1 MPFTSFPRMQS
12 QKDKTKPLGFS
23 ISWDIKK
30 KRRYYLMCILWE
42 LALLQ
47 YFPFRLK
54 SQRNDEEERDEATNR
69 AFVIEA
75 VMIPD

>member
-1 MPFTSFPRMQS
+1 MYSLGTGSFTV
-12 QKDKTKPLGFS
+12 L
-23 ISWDIKK
+23 
-30 KRRYYLMCILWE
+30 
-42 LALLQ
+42 
-47 YFPFRLK
+47 PFRLK